1 MGQVR
6 VTLYNVSNLSS
17 ITYDHVSI
25 GVGTGASVGTT
36 ATPVELLFSGGH
48 GVTVAPGA
56 TLASDWANLT
66 FAISDELIVDLDVNS
81 GSTSAQYQGITNGEG
96 WFAPGGSQYNTA
108 SGASFFDNGAIVFGI
123 SLIETKS

>member
-1 MGQVR
+1 MCRICHRLRMTMCRLALGPGR
-6 VTLYNVSNLSS
+6 PLARRLRPLSCCLAA
-17 ITYDHVSI
+17 VM
-25 GVGTGASVGTT
+25 A
-36 ATPVELLFSGGH
+36 LLSRR
-48 GVTVAPGA
+48 AQ